1 GQQPEDDIRMTRFH
15 PHAPARLARRMA
27 LAAVTVLAVLPLG
40 GVFAPATAAP
50 ASPFTGRWAAMGLSP
65 VIVDAPDARGQVH
78 MTLPDELH
86 VVARHDVLLTRKDH
100 TTLQS
105 LDSDP
110 LVTFHL
116 VSANS
121 ADLKI
126 RGRKPGQVLDLPLSR
141 DD

>member
-1 GQQPEDDIRMTRFH
+1 MTRFH
-15 PHAPARLARRMA
+15 PRTSARPAGMVLV
-27 LAAVTVLAVLPLG
+27 AVTVLALG
-40 GVFAPATAAP
+40 GAFVPATAAP
-50 ASPFTGRWAAMGLSP
+50 ASPFTGHWAAMGLSP
-65 VIVDAPDARGQVH
+65 VIVDAPDGRGLVH

-86 VVARHDVLLTRKDH
+86 VVARHDIVLTRKDPA
-100 TTLQS
+100 TLQS
-105 LDSDP
+105 RDSDP

-126 RGRKPGQVLDLPLSR
+126 KGQKPGQVLDLPLSR